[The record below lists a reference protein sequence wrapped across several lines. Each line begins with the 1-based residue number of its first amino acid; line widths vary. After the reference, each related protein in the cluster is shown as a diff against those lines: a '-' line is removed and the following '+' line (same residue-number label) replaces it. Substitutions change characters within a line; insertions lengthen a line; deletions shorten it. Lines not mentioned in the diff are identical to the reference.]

1 MSTEMDERPTQL
13 ADAAFLQAAKKV
25 IDLAEQT
32 GTPVVVWEDGK
43 IAKIDPKVM
52 RERIFPATKK

>member
-1 MSTEMDERPTQL
+1 MTKKQFDRETQL
-13 ADAAFLQAAKKV
+13 ANAAFLQAAKKV

-52 RERIFPATKK
+52 RERIFPSTKK